1 MDDYMV
7 RGKHAELTE
16 AMVDLAEQMREVAEE
31 MMQTGEVPIVE
42 KSRELEGASRM
53 LDNWVVGIREDVT

>member
-7 RGKHAELTE
+7 RDKHAELTE
-16 AMVDLAEQMREVAEE
+16 AMADLAEQMREVAAE

-42 KSRELEGASRM
+42 KSRELAGASRM
-53 LDNWVVGIREDVT
+53 LDDWVVGIRAEL